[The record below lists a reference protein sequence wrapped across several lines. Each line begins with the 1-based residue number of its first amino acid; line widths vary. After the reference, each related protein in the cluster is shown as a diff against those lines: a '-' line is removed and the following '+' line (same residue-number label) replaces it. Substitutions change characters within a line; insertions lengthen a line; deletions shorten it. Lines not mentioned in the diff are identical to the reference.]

1 MKSWRLT
8 ILHIFF
14 VALAGLIT
22 LRLGYWQIVKA
33 DELKSR
39 AISQRTASKTIPAD
53 RGDILDAT
61 GFPLATNRVSYLLY
75 ADPRLT
81 GSISGAQ
88 LQTLMTA
95 LGASDSGKLIKILS
109 TKDRAWVPVW
119 PDLSKDAKSTIE
131 SLKIAGLGFESRPQ
145 RFYPEGSVSGQLLGF
160 VGHNDNGSPQGFFGL
175 EGYYDKQLSGIAGKN
190 IQETD
195 ALNRPILIGNQN
207 LIPTQEGRNLTTSID
222 RTLQFIIYQK
232 LASALEKYGANAG
245 TVSIMDPA
253 TGNILA
259 MVALPGYDPQSFSI
273 YDPKLYKNPIV
284 ADAYEPGSTFKV
296 LVMAAGIDTHS
307 VTPNTKCTICAGPLT
322 ISGYSIRTWND
333 KYYANSSMIDVL
345 QHSDNVGMVYVQRA
359 IGKSKFLTYIRNF
372 GFGQLT
378 GVDLQ
383 DEAAP
388 EMRDEK
394 AWYELDLATASFGQ
408 GIAVTPIQM
417 LRAVGAI
424 ANKGKLMTPRLVT
437 DISGKKIPQ
446 ATGRQIISP
455 QAAVQVTEMMVNSVE
470 KGEAKWAKPQGY
482 MIAGKTGTAQIPVSG
497 HYDKDKTIASF
508 VGFAPAYDPKFV
520 MLVTLNE
527 PKTSQWGSETAA
539 PLWFDISREI
549 LRYMRIQPSHGN

>member
-8 ILHIFF
+8 TLHVFF
-14 VALAGLIT
+14 VVLGGLIT

-39 AISQRTASKTIPAD
+39 AVSQRTASKTIPAD

-61 GFPLATNRVSYLLY
+61 GFPLATNRVSYLMY

-81 GSISGAQ
+81 GDISGAQ
-88 LQTLMTA
+88 LQLLMSA
-95 LGASDSGKLIKILS
+95 LGATESGKVLKTLS

-131 SLKIAGLGFESRPQ
+131 NLKIAGLGFESRPQ
-145 RFYPEGSVSGQLLGF
+145 RFYPEGSISGQLLGF

-190 IQETD
+190 IEETD

-207 LIPTQEGRNLTTSID
+207 LVPTQEGRTLITSID
-222 RTLQFIIYQK
+222 RTIQFIIYQK
-232 LASALEKYGANAG
+232 LAAALEKYGAAAG
-245 TVSIMDPA
+245 TVSVMDPV
-253 TGNILA
+253 TGNVLA
-259 MVALPGYDPQSFSI
+259 MVALPGYDPQSFSA
-273 YDPKLYKNPIV
+273 YEPNLYKNPIV
-284 ADAYEPGSTFKV
+284 AASYEPGSTFKV
-296 LVMAAGIDTHS
+296 LVMAAGIDTKAIS
-307 VTPNTKCTICAGPLT
+307 PNTKCSICAGPLT

-345 QHSDNVGMVYVQRA
+345 QHSDNVGMVFVQRA
-359 IGKSKFLTYIRNF
+359 IGKTKFLTYLKNF
-372 GFGQLT
+372 GFGELT

-388 EMRDEK
+388 PMRGIDQ
-394 AWYELDLATASFGQ
+394 WYELDLATASFGQ

-424 ANKGKLMTPRLVT
+424 ANKGKLMVPRLVT
-437 DISGKKIPQ
+437 EISDRKIP
-446 ATGRQIISP
+446 IIPGKQVVSP

-470 KGEAKWAKPQGY
+470 KGEAKWAKPKGF
-482 MIAGKTGTAQIPVSG
+482 MIAGKTGTAQIPVAG

-539 PLWFDISREI
+539 PLWFDISKEL
-549 LRYMRIQPSHGN
+549 LRYLRIQPTHGS